1 MLLRE
6 SDFIEL
12 EGGAPLL
19 MQNHYYLQ
27 KNADSAWKKTRIWA
41 KLLLNRDIN
50 NDKSLDDEKKV
61 HSLNNQQNKPNDAKS
76 KNYGLK
82 IMNKPDRIIRKDADR
97 TFMTEPKR
105 QLLITLLESL
115 KTLFNDYQ
123 QTMSY
128 VSGILLLFF
137 DPKTVFEMMYTMGR
151 SPKYNMSGYWRAEAI
166 AQGIDAYVFYDII
179 KEINPKLYQH
189 LSNVGVLPD
198 TFIQKWFGGLA
209 VQVMPIEYLIPF
221 WTGYFQHGFRY
232 LFKFMIAFLQTLS
245 PLLLSINVDYKL
257 YEVLRVERKS
267 HFWQTVIRNENN
279 NLLNNNLTEY
289 DKISMFFKKVLN
301 DIDGVNS
308 LYNVDNIDFH
318 KAREIAFDK
327 YLNKRFLNAAQNVTW
342 KGYEVE
348 SEEEEDEFKDCEQ
361 CDDGFAEVFC
371 EVCQIYLC
379 EDCQENPSGDHA
391 LTHAIRSLEIDDD
404 TVNID

>member
-1 MLLRE
+1 M
-6 SDFIEL
+6 
-12 EGGAPLL
+12 
-19 MQNHYYLQ
+19 YY
-27 KNADSAWKKTRIWA
+27 T
-41 KLLLNRDIN
+41 
-50 NDKSLDDEKKV
+50 
-61 HSLNNQQNKPNDAKS
+61 
-76 KNYGLK
+76 
-82 IMNKPDRIIRKDADR
+82 
-97 TFMTEPKR
+97 
-105 QLLITLLESL
+105 
-115 KTLFNDYQ
+115 
-123 QTMSY
+123 
-128 VSGILLLFF
+128 
-137 DPKTVFEMMYTMGR
+137 
-151 SPKYNMSGYWRAEAI
+151 GYWRAEAI

-267 HFWQTVIRNENN
+267 HFWQTVRNENN

-327 YLNKRFLNAAQNVTW
+327 YLNKRFLNAAQKVTW

-348 SEEEEDEFKDCEQ
+348 SEEEEDDFKDCEQ

-404 TVNID
+404 TINID